1 MTGRASSRRRSK
13 TQRLIDFEDDTPI
26 SVTSANNRGK
36 RQVQNSLGNSTGA
49 DPRSE
54 TPSSSRSRL
63 STPTSSR

>member
-36 RQVQNSLGNSTGA
+36 RPVQNSLGA